1 MVAHTGPT
9 GARKVVAM
17 HLDHLPGDVHLTYC
31 TNIHAGETWNEVRQ
45 SLAAHVPQIKAQVSP
60 QKRMGLGLRLSGIAA
75 EELGAPAAL
84 AELHRFLSDNGLYVF
99 TINAFPYGPFH
110 GRPVKEDVY
119 QPDWRMPER
128 LDYSNRVAE
137 ILAALLPAGV
147 VGSISTVPGT
157 FKPLADGNGVPRVMA
172 DNITRHVAKLV
183 EIEQRTGREI
193 VLALEAEPCC
203 YLEVVDETI
212 VFFRDYLHTVENA
225 AALAALTGQR
235 LDDAAAALR
244 RHVGVCYDVCHGA
257 LQYEEPSDAFAR
269 LSEAGIRV
277 AKLQLSSALRVSR
290 VSETTQTDLA
300 AFNDGVYL
308 HQVVQEQNGTLTRY
322 LDLDPAFAALRAG
335 EAGGEWRVHC
345 HVPIFL
351 PTAGTLEST
360 QQTLRSALA
369 CIVLGFV
376 TPHLE
381 VETYTWDVL
390 PAALRQGNRADAI
403 AREMKWVMQ
412 ELQA

>member
-9 GARKVVAM
+9 GAREVVVM

-31 TNIHAGETWNEVRQ
+31 TNIHAGETWSEVRQ

-60 QKRMGLGLRLSGIAA
+60 QKQMGLGLRLSGIAA
-75 EELGAPAAL
+75 EELEAPAAL
-84 AELHRFLSDNGLYVF
+84 AQLRRFLSDHGLYVF

-157 FKPLADGNGVPRVMA
+157 FKPLAADNGVPRVMA

-225 AALAALTGQR
+225 AALAALTGQH
-235 LDDAAAALR
+235 LDDAAVALR

-290 VSETTQTDLA
+290 VGETTQTDLA

-369 CIVLGFV
+369 CIALGFV
-376 TPHLE
+376 APHLE

-390 PAALRQGNRADAI
+390 PAALRQSNRADAI

>member
-1 MVAHTGPT
+1 MVAHTGPA
-9 GARKVVAM
+9 GAREVVAM

-60 QKRMGLGLRLSGIAA
+60 QKQMGLGLRLSGIAA

-84 AELHRFLSDNGLYVF
+84 AELRRFLSEHGLYVF

-128 LDYSNRVAE
+128 LNYSNRVAE

-212 VFFRDYLHTVENA
+212 VFFREYLHTVENA
-225 AALAALTGQR
+225 AALAALTGQH
-235 LDDAAAALR
+235 LNDAAAALR
-244 RHVGVCYDVCHGA
+244 RHLGVCYDVCHGA
-257 LQYEEPSDAFAR
+257 LQYEEPSDAFTR

-277 AKLQLSSALRVSR
+277 AKLQLSSALRISR
-290 VSETTQTDLA
+290 VGETTQTDLA

-335 EAGGEWRVHC
+335 KAGGEWRVHC

-351 PTAGTLEST
+351 QTAGTLEST

-369 CIVLGFV
+369 CIALGFV
-376 TPHLE
+376 APHLE
-381 VETYTWDVL
+381 IETYTWDVL
-390 PAALRQGNRADAI
+390 PAALRQSNRADAI
-403 AREMKWVMQ
+403 AREMKWVMR

>member
-1 MVAHTGPT
+1 
-9 GARKVVAM
+9 M

-31 TNIHAGETWNEVRQ
+31 TNIHAGETWSEVRQ

-60 QKRMGLGLRLSGIAA
+60 QKQMGLGLRLSGIAA
-75 EELGAPAAL
+75 EELGAHAAL
-84 AELHRFLSDNGLYVF
+84 AQLRRFLSDHGLYVF

-157 FKPLADGNGVPRVMA
+157 FKPLADGNEVPRVMA

-277 AKLQLSSALRVSR
+277 AKLQLSSSLRVSR
-290 VSETTQTDLA
+290 ISETTQEDLA
-300 AFNDGVYL
+300 AFDDGVYL

-335 EAGGEWRVHC
+335 EAGGEWRGDW
-345 HVPIFL
+345 PLPLFF

-369 CIVLGFV
+369 CIALGFV
-376 TPHLE
+376 APHLE
-381 VETYTWDVL
+381 IETYTWDVL
-390 PAALRQGNRADAI
+390 PAALRQSNRADAI

>member
-1 MVAHTGPT
+1 MVAHAGPT
-9 GARKVVAM
+9 GAREVVVM

-31 TNIHAGETWNEVRQ
+31 TNIHAGETWSEVRQ

-60 QKRMGLGLRLSGIAA
+60 QKQMGLGLRLSGIAA
-75 EELGAPAAL
+75 EELGAHAAL
-84 AELHRFLSDNGLYVF
+84 AQLRRFLSDHGLYVF

-157 FKPLADGNGVPRVMA
+157 FKPLAAGNRVPRVMA

-225 AALAALTGQR
+225 AALAALTGQH
-235 LDDAAAALR
+235 LDDAAVALR

-290 VSETTQTDLA
+290 VGETTQTDLA

-351 PTAGTLEST
+351 PMAGTLEST

-369 CIVLGFV
+369 CIALGFV
-376 TPHLE
+376 APHLE